1 MKRIE
6 CPKCHW
12 FTYTANHKLNCG
24 YDIETDPEGL
34 MK

>member
-1 MKRIE
+1 MKRIA

-12 FTYTANHKLNCG
+12 FTYTVHHTVKCG